1 MREVLLQYDRL
12 QLLLGLEQGGVLLT
26 AHEAGPGTEG
36 VTQTVTVTPEVV
48 LDKVRVNI
56 AAGAEDAVSHP
67 VPALLDLSYH
77 KHSRV
82 HDGPLTP
89 ALGPAGHRVELC
101 H

>member
-1 MREVLLQYDRL
+1 MREVLLQYD
-12 QLLLGLEQGGVLLT
+12 GLEVLLWLKQSGILL
-26 AHEAGPGTEG
+26 AADEACSRTEG
-36 VTQTVTVTPEVV
+36 VTEAVTMTSEVV

-89 ALGPAGHRVELC
+89 ALGPAGHRVKLC